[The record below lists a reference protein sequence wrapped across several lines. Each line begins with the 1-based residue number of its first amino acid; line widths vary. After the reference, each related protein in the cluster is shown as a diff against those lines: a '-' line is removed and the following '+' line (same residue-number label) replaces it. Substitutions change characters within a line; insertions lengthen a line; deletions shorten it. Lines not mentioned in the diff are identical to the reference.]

1 MADRFELLEQIDSV
15 ARLRKVLLAAE
26 IHLAA
31 LQNYLENLE
40 FEWRHKEG
48 SCCDED

>member
-26 IHLAA
+26 VHLAA
-31 LQNYLENLE
+31 IQNYLDGLE
-40 FEWRHKEG
+40 YELRHKEG
-48 SCCDED
+48 SCYDEN

>member
-1 MADRFELLEQIDSV
+1 MADRYDLVEQIDSV

-26 IHLAA
+26 VHLAA
-31 LQNYLENLE
+31 VQNYLENLE

-48 SCCDED
+48 SCYDEN